1 MKIILTELIANKK
14 NLFLAT
20 QMIKEEKFLNNWVK
34 MPNTAATNEKSLK
47 LIYFFNCCIKYLI
60 KKVAFYR
67 VCIFSIQN
75 CKLPQ
80 MW

>member
-34 MPNTAATNEKSLK
+34 NT
-47 LIYFFNCCIKYLI
+47 KYSSDQW
-60 KKVAFYR
+60 KKFETY
-67 VCIFSIQN
+67 IF
-75 CKLPQ
+75 
-80 MW
+80 